1 MKLKNSIFSFIKT
14 IIFASV
20 IIIAGYTILAKAS
33 RYIIR
38 YDNKITSVAIEKM
51 IHTYSILKPTVT

>member
-38 YDNKITSVAIEKM
+38 YDNKITPVAI
-51 IHTYSILKPTVT
+51 

>member
-38 YDNKITSVAIEKM
+38 YDNKITPVAIEKM